1 MPGSLQDA
9 HDQRFLVV
17 RPEDTEYQFDDR
29 AVNLALYSASELN
42 IGSLTLIPGLRYSYS
57 GFSGSSAVDP
67 RLRLQ
72 YRVSGGTSLA
82 LATGIYHQTPLNR
95 HVVAHPDNRSL
106 RDERSIHLISGVT
119 HALSDDLTATVETYY
134 KRLDGLATPARAEGR
149 ALTNAGTGWATGF
162 DAIVRRRHA
171 GRVHGEATYS
181 FLVSRRN
188 DHDGMGEYDAP
199 FSQPHNFAARVGYE
213 LSDRWFVSAKF
224 RYAAGRP
231 KDRYIIHENVLGDA
245 SRMRYSQEVVA
256 RNADRVP
263 AFHQLNGRLDYRRP
277 LGPGALI
284 TFLELDNIY
293 NRFNTYEQRFS
304 ELTGQERPI
313 GYGFLFNAGFKL
325 ELWRR

>member
-1 MPGSLQDA
+1 
-9 HDQRFLVV
+9 
-17 RPEDTEYQFDDR
+17 
-29 AVNLALYSASELN
+29 
-42 IGSLTLIPGLRYSYS
+42 
-57 GFSGSSAVDP
+57 
-67 RLRLQ
+67 
-72 YRVSGGTSLA
+72 VSGGTSLA
-82 LATGIYHQTPLNR
+82 LATGIYHQTPLHR

-119 HALSDDLTATVETYY
+119 HALSDDFTATVETYY

-199 FSQPHNFAARVGYE
+199 FSQPHNFAARFGYE

-224 RYAAGRP
+224 RTAAGRA
-231 KDRYIIHENVLGDA
+231 KDRFIIHENVLGDV
-245 SRMRYSQEVVA
+245 SRMRYSREVVA
-256 RNADRVP
+256 RNADRIP

-304 ELTGQERPI
+304 ELTGQERSI
-313 GYGFLFNAGFKL
+313 GYGFLGNAGFKL
-325 ELWRR
+325 EL